1 MSWHCAKD
9 KTFRLFAQRWV
20 VLLVDVD
27 VDVVLVL
34 VDDVDELDDVE
45 VDVDVDVLVNVDVV
59 LVVVSHSAQVL
70 AHCFAIASD
79 VHNSAS

>member
-20 VLLVDVD
+20 VLLVDGG
-27 VDVVLVL
+27 VVLVL
-34 VDDVDELDDVE
+34 VDELDDVE
-45 VDVDVDVLVNVDVV
+45 VDVDVDVLVDVDVV